1 MPKTLQ
7 DSETL
12 DLALITRDI
21 CSILTSISD
30 LGRKPGLAIT
40 GEQSSL
46 GNEELGSFLSK
57 VIISKVINNMFT
69 GPRDIEHI
77 VEPADINK

>member
-1 MPKTLQ
+1 M
-7 DSETL
+7 
-12 DLALITRDI
+12 ITRDI

-30 LGRKPGLAIT
+30 LGRKPAGLAIT
-40 GEQSSL
+40 GEQPSL

-77 VEPADINK
+77 VDPAAINK